1 MCLANLDLS
10 FQIFFTV
17 AFVLSFGTV
26 IARLIFVINGNIK
39 DDLDNTLAL
48 HINVAIAF
56 ATFRRLLVEI
66 IPKICFLFRNK
77 AQNEMVVQE
86 ESNKKVNPED
96 FSTKKKDTTEKTDD
110 NPPSY
115 TTICLTS
122 EN

>member
-1 MCLANLDLS
+1 M
-10 FQIFFTV
+10 
-17 AFVLSFGTV
+17 SFGTV

-39 DDLDNTLAL
+39 DDLDNASAL

-96 FSTKKKDTTEKTDD
+96 SRHSLKT
-110 NPPSY
+110 
-115 TTICLTS
+115 
-122 EN
+122 